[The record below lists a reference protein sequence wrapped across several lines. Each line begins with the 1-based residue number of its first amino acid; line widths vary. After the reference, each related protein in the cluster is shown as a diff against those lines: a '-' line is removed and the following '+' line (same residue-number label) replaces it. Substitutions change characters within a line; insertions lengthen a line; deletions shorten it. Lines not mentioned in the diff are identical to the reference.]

1 MLNSMIA
8 EKNTPCIIT
17 STTSPVGTQSISHHY
32 PIKIKGTNGFVGIYL
47 YAYESIYCKHAYIS
61 NLLLVKMYLSVMAYV
76 PAMNATLHQ
85 YYSTHYNTAIIR
97 ILKVC

>member
-1 MLNSMIA
+1 MGLW
-8 EKNTPCIIT
+8 
-17 STTSPVGTQSISHHY
+17 V
-32 PIKIKGTNGFVGIYL
+32 IYL